1 MRDSLMTGKSLVAS
15 FFRCLP
21 SQPAVIAAD
30 WVGEIFRNWYFTCTL
45 SIRTVVPL
53 VFYQI
58 RMKSHQRQIMNIL
71 WVWNIFTSSSRSSNA
86 YKNENWKI
94 QNWDWNINV
103 EWDKKTVNLI
113 SKCGKLNFVNL
124 KYYVLSIYLSISL
137 YIHPVMASM
146 NFVFRN

>member
-1 MRDSLMTGKSLVAS
+1 MDRRISVCNNSHFEHPIWAIWMMRDSLMTGKSLVAS

-30 WVGEIFRNWYFTCTL
+30 WVDEIFRNWYFTCTL

-103 EWDKKTVNLI
+103 EWDKKQLI
-113 SKCGKLNFVNL
+113 SSQNVEN
-124 KYYVLSIYLSISL
+124 
-137 YIHPVMASM
+137 
-146 NFVFRN
+146 